1 MRGEFIN
8 MSLKTP
14 EENGGPDKDL
24 VRVREHYE
32 RAIDAFQTMTRDV
45 EDGVLE
51 PDRETS
57 KTIRTLSSATDYLI
71 KEKQRLD
78 ASIDKKAGLT
88 GGYAIDFD
96 AARREIERRIS
107 CLRAERGG

>member
-1 MRGEFIN
+1 MRGELIH
-8 MSLKTP
+8 MSLITP

-32 RAIDAFQTMTRDV
+32 RAIDAFQHMTREAEAGEFD
-45 EDGVLE
+45 
-51 PDRETS
+51 PDRETN
-57 KTIRTLSSATDYLI
+57 KTIKTLSNATDYFI
-71 KEKQRLD
+71 KEKQRID
-78 ASIDKKAGLT
+78 ASLDKQAGIA

>member
-1 MRGEFIN
+1 MH

-14 EENGGPDKDL
+14 EGNGGPDKDL

-32 RAIDAFQTMTRDV
+32 RAIDAFQHMTREA
-45 EDGVLE
+45 EDGVLD
-51 PDRETS
+51 PDRETNR
-57 KTIRTLSSATDYLI
+57 TIRSLSSATDYLI
-71 KEKQRLD
+71 KEKQRIDANLD
-78 ASIDKKAGLT
+78 KQTGIA